1 MSGQLPGRLPG
12 RRIADRAV
20 RKLGPGV
27 IIAVAA
33 PLVTTVALLAQAPA
47 DTQVDTAT
55 HAPTRHPL
63 SAVDLICPPS
73 SHGPVTLGSVRP
85 DTEEPEGSLTWRVP
99 GSDAR
104 TTVALAAGGT
114 AQLPD
119 GHALLLHGD
128 GAEARGLF
136 GARFSSGRPAA
147 AECASPAGV
156 RWFVGAGSGAAH
168 LSTLTLANPDG
179 GPAVADVT
187 IWSVDGKL
195 EQIESRGLTIP
206 GGHVSTLPLER
217 LAPNADELAVR
228 VVVARGRLSS
238 MLRDEY
244 GDVGGPVRTDGLP
257 ASATPARTQLV
268 PALTRKASSRVLTL
282 VNPSSHEARV
292 KLQLV
297 GARSTFTPT
306 GLEEIRVP
314 AGRVVVTDL
323 TKALSSVIAEEDVA
337 LRLESTSPVTAGL
350 REIVAGDLL
359 HHPAVALGNG
369 STASVLPAAG
379 TRSVVVSAGA
389 TAGQVTLT
397 WPGSSAAATV
407 VRLAPGTSQAFE
419 VPKGA
424 TTVVV
429 SSKVDYVAAVRVQS
443 GDGATVIPL
452 RPLLSDLLVP
462 SVRPAWPPR

>member
-20 RKLGPGV
+20 KKFGPGV
-27 IIAVAA
+27 ILAVAA
-33 PLVTTVALLAQAPA
+33 PLVTAIALLVQAPA

-55 HAPTRHPL
+55 HEPTRHPL
-63 SAVDLICPPS
+63 SAVDLACPPS
-73 SHGPVTLGSVRP
+73 SHGPVALASAPTADGKT
-85 DTEEPEGSLTWRVP
+85 DGSLTWRVP
-99 GSDAR
+99 GGDTR
-104 TTVALAAGGT
+104 TPVTLAPGGT

-119 GHALLLHGD
+119 GHALLLHGE
-128 GAEARGLF
+128 GAQARGLF
-136 GARFSSGRPAA
+136 GARFSSGRPSA
-147 AECASPAGV
+147 AECAAPAGV

-187 IWSVDGKL
+187 IWSIDGKL

-206 GGHVSTLPLER
+206 GGHVSMLPLER
-217 LAPNADELAVR
+217 LAPNANELAVR

-257 ASATPARTQLV
+257 ATATPARAQLL

-282 VNPSSHEARV
+282 VNPSGNEARV

-306 GLEEIRVP
+306 GLDEIRVP

-337 LRLESTSPVTAGL
+337 LRLESTAPVAAGL
-350 REIVAGDLL
+350 REIVAGDLV
-359 HHPAVALGNG
+359 HHPAVALTDG
-369 STASVLPAAG
+369 STAAALPAAG

-389 TAGQVTLT
+389 SSGQVTLT
-397 WPGSSAAATV
+397 WTGVKDAPAV
-407 VRLAPGTSQAFE
+407 VRMAPGTTQAFD

-424 TTVVV
+424 TAVVV
-429 SSKVDYVAAVRVQS
+429 SSKVEYVAAVRVLS
-443 GDGATVIPL
+443 SEGATVLPL
-452 RPLLSDLLVP
+452 RPLLTDLLVP
-462 SVRPAWPPR
+462 SVRPAWPLQ